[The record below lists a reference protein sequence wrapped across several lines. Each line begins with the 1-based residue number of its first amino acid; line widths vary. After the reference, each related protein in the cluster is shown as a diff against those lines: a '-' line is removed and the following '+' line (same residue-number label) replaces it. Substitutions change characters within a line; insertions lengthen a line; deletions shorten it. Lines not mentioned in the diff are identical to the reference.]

1 MSCDMQGGESICH
14 ELKAINHIV
23 KRKMLSSANE
33 IGVDNVTVMHGWIMA
48 YIFDNQ
54 DRDIYQKDLEN
65 EFGIS
70 RSTVTNILNLMEK
83 KGYVQ
88 RVSVENDARL
98 KKLILTDTGKRTV
111 SILKST
117 IDENE
122 ARINGLL
129 SDEEQKTFLTLINK
143 LRNGLEQM

>member
-83 KGYVQ
+83 KGYIQ
-88 RVSVENDARL
+88 RASVENDARL

-143 LRNGLEQM
+143 LRSGLEQM

>member
-1 MSCDMQGGESICH
+1 MI
-14 ELKAINHIV
+14 
-23 KRKMLSSANE
+23 SSANE
-33 IGVDNVTVMHGWIMA
+33 TGIDKVTVMHGWIMC

-65 EFGIS
+65 EFSIS

-83 KGYVQ
+83 KGYIQ
-88 RVSVENDARL
+88 RASVENDARL

-143 LRNGLEQM
+143 LRSGLEQM

>member
-1 MSCDMQGGESICH
+1 MI
-14 ELKAINHIV
+14 
-23 KRKMLSSANE
+23 SSANE
-33 IGVDNVTVMHGWIMA
+33 TGIDKVTVMHGWIMC

-65 EFGIS
+65 EFSIS

-83 KGYVQ
+83 KGYIQ
-88 RVSVENDARL
+88 RASVENDARL

-143 LRNGLEQM
+143 LRSGLEQK